1 MTTSEKVA
9 YLKGL
14 CEGMGEEDV
23 GQGRLFKVIIDILE
37 DLSLDLADTKDS
49 LVELTDG
56 MEDLSDDLAVLEE
69 EVYENLGALLG
80 EDDEDEEDDEEDE
93 DADEDEDD
101 EDGEDVFYSVK
112 CPGCGAEL
120 TVDGEILDEGEFECP
135 ECGEVIDFDTTE
147 VEEVEFDAE
156 DEDEDEDN

>member
-1 MTTSEKVA
+1 MVDIKGESIIASVTSDDITKPQMYLSIA
-9 YLKGL
+9 YDELYG
-14 CEGMGEEDV
+14 DV
-23 GQGRLFKVIIDILE
+23 ERMN
-37 DLSLDLADTKDS
+37 DLSD
-49 LVELTDG
+49 
-56 MEDLSDDLAVLEE
+56 DDLAVLEE